1 MTSMDAK
8 LVKEKSSFSDQP
20 RSSSPNLSPNPSS
33 PSTELCCMGPSHLLF
48 GDTQT
53 TNAYVAY
60 FLWFSSVLTCCI
72 IFPPLA
78 TYFLI
83 YQHPR
88 KYVRDGMNEAMSSG
102 SAGVVDLSIKKQ
114 ESETATQRV
123 RGEVENENVDTN
135 RLMWVMLSVMLT
147 VLCWVPGIDFNVV
160 LCFCCVGPL
169 HTEKDSPPE
178 AEV

>member
-8 LVKEKSSFSDQP
+8 LVKDHDKKETSDQ
-20 RSSSPNLSPNPSS
+20 NASPNPGSS
-33 PSTELCCMGPSHLLF
+33 STELCCLGPSHLLF
-48 GDTQT
+48 GDTRT
-53 TNAYVAY
+53 TNAYFAY
-60 FLWFSSVLTCCI
+60 FL
-72 IFPPLA
+72 
-78 TYFLI
+78 
-83 YQHPR
+83 

-147 VLCWVPGIDFNVV
+147 VLCWVPGIVFNLV
-160 LCFCCVGPL
+160 LCACCVGPL
-169 HTEKDSPPE
+169 HTEKDQSAE